1 MQWSGRWFPTAA
13 RLLFAGRFHPP
24 PSPSRGEEYF
34 SRSRERNVPQ
44 WCIDRPARSKIASE
58 QRDPFDAEPAK
69 VQRVGER
76 AGGLQHLSDSP
87 MIFFDASHREMR
99 TKRFIFRRKPHGHHG
114 LIDLRHQNGQ
124 HVNVSSDARPQRAR
138 TSCVRKGSA
147 PPEFNVKRRTF
158 GDHRFDNLMN
168 FRNLPVRRL
177 TKEFQ
182 GHVEVVVMNP

>member
-24 PSPSRGEEYF
+24 PSSSRGEEYF
-34 SRSRERNVPQ
+34 SRSRECSVPQ
-44 WCIDRPARSKIASE
+44 RCIDRPARSKIASE
-58 QRDPFDAEPAK
+58 QRDPFGAEPAK

-76 AGGLQHLSDSP
+76 AGGLQHLPDSP

-99 TKRFIFRRKPHGHHG
+99 TKRFIFRRKPYGHHG
-114 LIDLRHQNGQ
+114 LIDLRHQSGQ
-124 HVNVSSDARPQRAR
+124 HVNVSSDAHPQRAR
-138 TSCVRKGSA
+138 TSCGRKDST
-147 PPEFNVKRRTF
+147 PLEFNVNRRTF